1 MKEIILLIDI
11 GSTFTKVTAVDM
23 KEEKILATARAF
35 TTVATDVNEGLDKA
49 VALIKEQI
57 GDFEPTKRLVASS
70 AAGGLKMIS
79 IGLVPELTVKAAKT
93 AALSA
98 GAKLAGSY
106 SFALCDDE
114 AEEIAGIRPDIVLLS
129 GGTDGGN
136 AEVILHNAKMLADI
150 PLNFPVVVAGN
161 KKCAKECGEIIT
173 ASGKTAYVTENVMP
187 AFNKL
192 NIIPAQDVIRSVFL
206 ERIIKA
212 KGITKIAGLIEGII
226 MPTPSAVL
234 KAATLLAKGTEISE
248 GIGDLILVD
257 MGGATT
263 DVYSVC
269 KGKPTNASAVMK
281 GLPEPYSKRTVEGDL
296 GARYTAES
304 VVEAYGMKKFCLK
317 SGLSEEEVNGFFEK
331 IRKDKSYIASTE
343 KEIAF
348 DKSVA
353 GAAVELAVTRHAG
366 TLESFYTCNGIMFM
380 QTGKDLSNVKTVI
393 GTGGPIIGKD
403 YAAEVLSGAKYDPA
417 VSESLRPKEP
427 EYYIDRKYVFAAMGL
442 LSELYPETALK
453 ILKEDTIRIG

>member
-57 GDFEPTKRLVASS
+57 GDFEPTKRLAASS

-136 AEVILHNAKMLADI
+136 TEVILHNAKMLADI

-161 KKCAKECGEIIT
+161 KNAPRNAERLLRRAEKRLT
-173 ASGKTAYVTENVMP
+173 LPKTLCP
-187 AFNKL
+187 
-192 NIIPAQDVIRSVFL
+192 RS
-206 ERIIKA
+206 INSI
-212 KGITKIAGLIEGII
+212 
-226 MPTPSAVL
+226 
-234 KAATLLAKGTEISE
+234 
-248 GIGDLILVD
+248 
-257 MGGATT
+257 
-263 DVYSVC
+263 
-269 KGKPTNASAVMK
+269 
-281 GLPEPYSKRTVEGDL
+281 
-296 GARYTAES
+296 
-304 VVEAYGMKKFCLK
+304 
-317 SGLSEEEVNGFFEK
+317 
-331 IRKDKSYIASTE
+331 
-343 KEIAF
+343 
-348 DKSVA
+348 
-353 GAAVELAVTRHAG
+353 
-366 TLESFYTCNGIMFM
+366 
-380 QTGKDLSNVKTVI
+380 
-393 GTGGPIIGKD
+393 
-403 YAAEVLSGAKYDPA
+403 
-417 VSESLRPKEP
+417 
-427 EYYIDRKYVFAAMGL
+427 
-442 LSELYPETALK
+442 
-453 ILKEDTIRIG
+453 

>member
-1 MKEIILLIDI
+1 MNNIVLLIDI

-23 KEEKILATARAF
+23 DAERILATARSF
-35 TTVATDVNEGLDKA
+35 TTVATDVNEGFDKA

-57 GDFEPTKRLVASS
+57 GDFQPSKILAASS
-70 AAGGLKMIS
+70 AAGGLKMVS

-98 GAKLAGSY
+98 GAKLAGTY
-106 SFALCDDE
+106 SFELCKEE
-114 AEEIAGIRPDIVLLS
+114 ADEIAALKPDIVLLS

-136 AEVILHNAKMLADI
+136 TEVILHNAKILADI
-150 PLNFPVVVAGN
+150 PQSFPVVVAGN
-161 KKCAKECGEIIT
+161 KKCAKECGDIIS

-187 AFNKL
+187 SFNKL
-192 NIIPAQDVIRSVFL
+192 NILPAQDVIRSVFL

-212 KGITKIAGLIEGII
+212 KGITRIAGLIEGII

-234 KAATLLAKGTEISE
+234 KAATLLGKGTEISP
-248 GIGDLILVD
+248 GIGDLVLVD

-269 KGKPTNASAVMK
+269 KGKPTNSSAVLK
-281 GLPEPYSKRTVEGDL
+281 GLPEPFAKRTVEGDL

-304 VVEAYGMKKFCLK
+304 VVEAYGLKKFCYK
-317 SGLSEEEVNGFFEK
+317 SGLSEEEVQGFIEK
-331 IRKDKSYIASTE
+331 IRVDKSYVASTE
-343 KEIAF
+343 KEILF

-353 GAAVELAVTRHAG
+353 ASAVELAVTRHAG
-366 TLESFYTCNGIMFM
+366 TLESFYTCSGMMFM
-380 QTGKDLSNVKTVI
+380 QTGKDLSNVTKVI
-393 GTGGPIIGKD
+393 GTGGPMIGKD
-403 YAAEVLSGAKYDPA
+403 YAAEVLSGAKFDMAMP
-417 VSESLRPKEP
+417 ESLRPKNP
-427 EYYIDRKYVFAAMGL
+427 EYYIDKQYVFAAMGL